1 MNRSALNRPLVLV
14 FAAFISLN
22 TFAQNSTDILTK
34 LDNVLFAP
42 KDKQGF
48 VTIILKDKAGKEK
61 VKEAILMQKG
71 KDKKLYRYTKPES
84 QAGIATLSL
93 PGDVMWL
100 YMPALGKPKKISR
113 LAKDDS
119 FNNTDFS
126 YEDMAAIPYSE
137 RYTSELLSSE
147 DGFFVLALNSKVAG
161 SDYAKI
167 VARIHNKQF
176 YPLSMD
182 YFDAKGKKIKEATY
196 KYEKIGAYWN
206 ASEVL
211 MTDIEKNHST
221 KILLKGM
228 KFDQG
233 LSDDLFLVERMKPSE
248 NKKQA
253 NNTKL

>member
-1 MNRSALNRPLVLV
+1 MRNSVLKISFLVAIFASVSLVATAQSA
-14 FAAFISLN
+14 
-22 TFAQNSTDILTK
+22 TEILTK

-42 KDKQGF
+42 KDKQGN
-48 VTIILKDKAGKEK
+48 VTIILKDKTGKEK
-61 VKEAILMQKG
+61 VKEATMMQKG

-137 RYTSELLSSE
+137 RYTPELISSE
-147 DGFFVLALNSKVAG
+147 DGFYVLALISKVEG
-161 SDYAKI
+161 SDYGKI

-182 YFDAKGKKIKEATY
+182 YYDAKGKKIKEASY
-196 KYEKIGAYWN
+196 RYEKIGPYWN

-211 MTDIEKNHST
+211 MTDIEKSHST

-233 LSDDLFLVERMKPSE
+233 LSEDLFLVENMKPADS
-248 NKKQA
+248 KSPQKGASQ
-253 NNTKL
+253 